1 MACYEGCLSH
11 DVRVCVPLDS
21 ACFTHRPLQPWLY
34 LGVVSSYQLA
44 GLQPLPAPAAAPLA
58 PFNPHLPLHIDVDT
72 LLTAWHTPGGPAS
85 SSSSSSAEQQGEAEA
100 LRQRLQQ
107 QLVCRGQ
114 QLPPAAAAVVIQGGI
129 AKSLLLLQ
137 RTPQMACQC
146 LLGERLMYAVPLML
160 FEGEPV
166 RLMLLL
172 ELFSTPAGPSTGE
185 KQQQQQQEPS
195 GVMYC
200 SQHVLPFAEVYPA
213 IRALGP
219 CDWVSWV
226 KEAVAALEG

>member
-1 MACYEGCLSH
+1 
-11 DVRVCVPLDS
+11 V
-21 ACFTHRPLQPWLY
+21 
-34 LGVVSSYQLA
+34 
-44 GLQPLPAPAAAPLA
+44 A
-58 PFNPHLPLHIDVDT
+58 PFNPHLPLHIDLDT
-72 LLTAWHTPGGPAS
+72 LIAAWHTPGRPTN

-100 LRQRLQQ
+100 SRQHLQQ
-107 QLVCRGQ
+107 QLVCGGQ

-160 FEGEPV
+160 FEAEPV
-166 RLMLLL
+166 RLVLLL
-172 ELFSTPAGPSTGE
+172 ELFSTPAGPSTG
-185 KQQQQQQEPS
+185 QHQQQESS
-195 GVMYC
+195 GIVYC
-200 SQHVLPFAEVYPA
+200 SQHLVPFVDVYPV